1 MSVARNTLYIV
12 AGMAASVFVV
22 EGFRRVAGI
31 DIDPS
36 SDNNV
41 FKRAVDDAVQAVT
54 FDEDETLGGFLF
66 EKINGTY
73 DPNAPSD
80 SAISRNLRDQRPLPT
95 RSGLTGLW

>member
-1 MSVARNTLYIV
+1 M
-12 AGMAASVFVV
+12 
-22 EGFRRVAGI
+22 
-31 DIDPS
+31 
-36 SDNNV
+36 